1 MDGDEGNKAIGLI
14 AGQGVLPILVA
25 KGMRRAGRRVC
36 CVGLAGQFDEELRQ
50 HCDEFRTVGM
60 LRLSQWSRTLRQMG
74 AREAVMVGRVAKRT
88 QHDPLRLIRNI
99 PDIRTAIVWY
109 RRLRYDRRSPA
120 VLAAIADE
128 LERGG
133 ITLIDSTTH
142 IPEHMADAG
151 VMTTRRPGPERVADI
166 AFGWPIL
173 LQALQLSIG
182 QAIGVRDRDVVAV
195 EAVEG
200 TDAMIQ
206 RAGVLCHR
214 RPWVMLKTAGSDH
227 DRRADVPTIG
237 ESTIRKMVDAGGG
250 VIAVGAGEVI
260 ILDKPNTIALADELG
275 IAIVGVDQDGR
286 IPGLDA

>member
-1 MDGDEGNKAIGLI
+1 MAGADAKKAIGLI

-25 KGMRRAGRRVC
+25 KGMRREGRRVC
-36 CVGLAGQFDEELRQ
+36 CVGLAGQFNDELRGY
-50 HCDEFRTVGM
+50 CDEFRTVGM
-60 LRLSQWSRTLRQMG
+60 FRLSQWSRTLRQMG

-99 PDIRTAIVWY
+99 PDLRTAIVWY
-109 RRLRYDRRSPA
+109 RRLRHDRRSPA

-151 VMTTRRPGPERVADI
+151 VMTARRPGPERVADI

-173 LQALQLSIG
+173 LQTIRLSIG
-182 QAIGVRDRDVVAV
+182 QAIGVRDRDVIAV

-206 RAGVLCHR
+206 RTGALCHR
-214 RPWVMLKTAGSDH
+214 RPWLMLKTAGPDH

-237 ESTIRKMVDAGGG
+237 ESTIRKMADAGGG

-275 IAIVGVDQDGR
+275 IAIVGVDEHGR
-286 IPGLDA
+286 IPGLEA